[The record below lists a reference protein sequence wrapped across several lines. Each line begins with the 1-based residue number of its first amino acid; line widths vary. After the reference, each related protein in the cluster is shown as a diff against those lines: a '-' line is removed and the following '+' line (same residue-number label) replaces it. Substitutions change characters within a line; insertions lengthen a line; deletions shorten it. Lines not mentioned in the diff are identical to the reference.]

1 MNFVIQRKFGVV
13 LDEVSSSSSAEVQAV
28 RTLAEYMHK
37 PNKRYSS
44 QSLKVYVYVCMV
56 YRLDDITNYLSLLHI
71 RESIV
76 KAVEGKLTSGVDAGN
91 DTFIL
96 MAASIYYHEQ
106 VGGETGVGMTFY
118 VTHLFIFL

>member
-37 PNKRYSS
+37 PNKRYSG

-56 YRLDDITNYLSLLHI
+56 YRLDDITNYLSLFFT
-71 RESIV
+71 RQ
-76 KAVEGKLTSGVDAGN
+76 GVD
-91 DTFIL
+91 
-96 MAASIYYHEQ
+96 SE
-106 VGGETGVGMTFY
+106 GGGGKTDQWS
-118 VTHLFIFL
+118 